1 MKPRGTI
8 LKRIRFSSKNIIVFR
23 VKYKI
28 KAAEDSFDLFFYESF
43 IISPNYTLSAERNT
57 PSYS

>member
-8 LKRIRFSSKNIIVFR
+8 LKRIRFSSKNIVVFR

-28 KAAEDSFDLFFYESF
+28 KVAEESFDLFFYETSLF
-43 IISPNYTLSAERNT
+43 LPTILSECRKKY
-57 PSYS
+57 P